1 MTYEQFQATE
11 QARDWAGDEYADYIQ
26 SRLVEYIERGIR
38 TLEETQALSIGDL
51 FVGNDGE

>member
-11 QARDWAGDEYADYIQ
+11 QARNWKGDEYADYIQ
-26 SRLVEYIERGIR
+26 SKLVEYIERGIR